1 MTENKKA
8 KYVYMP
14 RQASGDQKRR
24 KAESGQSGQANQ
36 RQQNKHSKYIYIP
49 PKEDPPIN
57 Q

>member
-14 RQASGDQKRR
+14 RQASGDQRRR